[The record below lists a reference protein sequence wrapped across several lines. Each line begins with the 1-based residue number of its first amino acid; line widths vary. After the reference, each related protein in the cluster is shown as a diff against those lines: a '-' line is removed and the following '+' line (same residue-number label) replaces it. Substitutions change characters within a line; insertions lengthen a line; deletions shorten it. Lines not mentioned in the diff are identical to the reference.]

1 MKLLTNSEYLVRDT
15 VDLLSYLKPLR
26 LRFHKSA
33 LRSLRKLMICILPVL
48 AFTFLIL
55 QMVNKIIF
63 FFHQLLYFA
72 LQRFN
77 LLLVL
82 LKADL
87 IDQSIYLFFLLL
99 RGIMNDWLRIY
110 QILIFFNDLLLNLM
124 YFFVLG
130 KSHLRLFFQHLYEFI
145 VHYH

>member
-1 MKLLTNSEYLVRDT
+1 MYVYATLFYYHWLSLIH
-15 VDLLSYLKPLR
+15 DLLIRAPRHLPYGLIDQAERVDHLGLTRAHFSNLR
-26 LRFHKSA
+26 
-33 LRSLRKLMICILPVL
+33 
-48 AFTFLIL
+48 
-55 QMVNKIIF
+55 
-63 FFHQLLYFA
+63 

>member
-1 MKLLTNSEYLVRDT
+1 
-15 VDLLSYLKPLR
+15 
-26 LRFHKSA
+26 
-33 LRSLRKLMICILPVL
+33 
-48 AFTFLIL
+48 
-55 QMVNKIIF
+55 MVNKIIF

-124 YFFVLG
+124 DFFVLG